1 MRRPS
6 FLDRFLTLWI
16 FPAMAVGVGA
26 GYLWPQIGNAIQ
38 SASVGTTAI
47 PIAVGLIAMMY
58 PPFAKVRYEELGK
71 LPAVVRDQAPRLTSG
86 LTSAVRPSSDT
97 RFK

>member
-1 MRRPS
+1 
-6 FLDRFLTLWI
+6 
-16 FPAMAVGVGA
+16 MAVGVGA

-58 PPFAKVRYEELGK
+58 PPFAKVRYEELGEVACGG
-71 LPAVVRDQAPRLTSG
+71 PGSG
-86 LTSAVRPSSDT
+86 PEVDLGLDLGCPTVIGHTIQVDN
-97 RFK
+97 KIGDK